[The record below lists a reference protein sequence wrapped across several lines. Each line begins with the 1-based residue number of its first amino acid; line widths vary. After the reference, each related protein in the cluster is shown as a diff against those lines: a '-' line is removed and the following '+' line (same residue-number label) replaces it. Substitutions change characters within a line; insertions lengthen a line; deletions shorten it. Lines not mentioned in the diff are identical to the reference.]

1 MGLNIKKANS
11 VEEWKQD
18 NLQAFDPTND
28 KSNKDNHGIKF
39 PENRLHN
46 PNNWDPKNYEEKY
59 PDRPMGVSG
68 ISANS
73 EFERTMDDDTKKMLW
88 GVINENTQLQQENY
102 YLRVKLSQI
111 QTILDEYKAYS
122 AK

>member
-11 VEEWKQD
+11 VEEFKKD
-18 NLQAFDPTND
+18 NPQAFEDTGYPQP
-28 KSNKDNHGIKF
+28 K
-39 PENRLHN
+39 PETTEDRL
-46 PNNWDPKNYEEKY
+46 WEQ
-59 PDRPMGVSG
+59 
-68 ISANS
+68 
-73 EFERTMDDDTKKMLW
+73 
-88 GVINENTQLQQENY
+88 INENTQLKQENY

>member
-18 NLQAFDPTND
+18 NPQAFEDTGYPQPKTV
-28 KSNKDNHGIKF
+28 
-39 PENRLHN
+39 EERL
-46 PNNWDPKNYEEKY
+46 WD
-59 PDRPMGVSG
+59 
-68 ISANS
+68 
-73 EFERTMDDDTKKMLW
+73 
-88 GVINENTQLQQENY
+88 VIGENTQLKQDNY